1 MEKMDVMVFA
11 SICIISAFYIYFFD
25 KKNKFKK
32 KIIGKEIDEVITNLS
47 HGNTSKKKRL
57 GEK

>member
-1 MEKMDVMVFA
+1 MDVMVFA
-11 SICIISAFYIYFFD
+11 SICIISVFYIYFFD

-32 KIIGKEIDEVITNLS
+32 KIIDKEIDEVITNLS
-47 HGNTSKKKRL
+47 HDNTSKKKRL